1 RARHGG
7 AGALRAGG
15 HRRGHAF
22 RSPPPRRRPGAA
34 DQAPRVAD
42 RGAAQPA
49 HPAAGS
55 DRRPQRSARV
65 QPSRRG
71 GPQPADERDE
81 PRQRVRGAHGQ
92 SRLAGGRAAGRHPV
106 HRVLDVQGPVAAQRH
121 QHPLRRVRGKEAA
134 PMIKVLLLLAGA
146 ALVVFFLANRRKARA
161 KAGVKIGFVLFVV
174 FMVYAVIRP
183 DDLTVVAN
191 ALGVQR
197 GTDLVLYAL
206 VMGFAFVTVSTYVRF
221 REQELRYS
229 RLARTIALQHAVRP
243 DDKVDAVVMKP
254 APDDDDPMRS

>member
-1 RARHGG
+1 
-7 AGALRAGG
+7 
-15 HRRGHAF
+15 
-22 RSPPPRRRPGAA
+22 
-34 DQAPRVAD
+34 
-42 RGAAQPA
+42 
-49 HPAAGS
+49 
-55 DRRPQRSARV
+55 
-65 QPSRRG
+65 
-71 GPQPADERDE
+71 
-81 PRQRVRGAHGQ
+81 
-92 SRLAGGRAAGRHPV
+92 
-106 HRVLDVQGPVAAQRH
+106 
-121 QHPLRRVRGKEAA
+121 
-134 PMIKVLLLLAGA
+134 MIKVLLLLAGA
-146 ALVVFFLANRRKARA
+146 ALVLFFLANRRKARA

-229 RLARTIALQHAVRP
+229 RLARTIALQNAVRP